1 MILTEAD
8 IKYTNEL
15 LEAARLLE
23 STNFLSESLFE
34 ATNAPLKTKEYLAQ
48 TEKYLKRLSVDPE
61 GVADDPNFQKMLT
74 NFDKNSD
81 VIRKARAKL
90 VNKTDRELQV
100 TDKRILDRIFKDG
113 NWNIVEVIKQ
123 EYGKEIDKWS
133 RTDGGNVFKSFM
145 ILLLIL
151 IVHQTLLAIFFLM
164 TGGNSVV
171 AMAILAICV
180 APITEEVARYTM
192 EVDERDHSFSDSI
205 NIFET
210 INYSLMALAS
220 GGLGGV
226 VVTLIIRSLFS
237 MNLHKDNSYAIM
249 RDKLRNCIDESKLA
263 NRYVPAKK
271 ESKWTLY
278 LNMLKHFF
286 FNLNASIPGFGALIG
301 VVIGGGAMVYSDAK
315 SIDSSAKLESSFN
328 FLS

>member
-61 GVADDPNFQKMLT
+61 GVADDPNFQRMLT

-151 IVHQTLLAIFFLM
+151 VVHETLRVIFFFM

-180 APITEEVARYTM
+180 APVTEEVARYTM

-205 NIFET
+205 NILET
-210 INYSLMALAS
+210 ILYSLMALAS
-220 GGLGGV
+220 GGIGGV

-271 ESKWTLY
+271 ETKWTLY

-286 FNLNASIPGFGALIG
+286 FNITASIGGFGTLIG
-301 VVIGGGAMVYSDAK
+301 VVVGGGAIVYSDAK